1 MQALAQWAVLR
12 HALVLSQAS
21 TNSLH
26 HASCADGLNRGQ
38 HTSVLRVYSCD
49 SQDLEHQEQQPQKAF

>member
-38 HTSVLRVYSCD
+38 HTSVLRVYR
-49 SQDLEHQEQQPQKAF
+49 L